1 MQFLDCE
8 KYWFTIFHPKRM
20 KAVGWCAV
28 VSSPE
33 SCPEKMW
40 RQKCFHRYEEASQ
53 DRKTRPR
60 ECAPASEHNPS
71 ANACWHFLS
80 GGGGSVLPQKQL
92 GCHSG
97 AWHHGEFLWRHSG
110 AWRHG
115 SGPWRHSP
123 LWRHG
128 RACGG
133 TARCGDCIAETGG
146 GDRPHRH
153 HIVRTWTTDSP
164 PLNPES
170 RQSPEVAWRC

>member
-92 GCHSG
+92 GCHSVV
-97 AWHHGEFLWRHSG
+97 WRQGEFLWRHSG

-115 SGPWRHSP
+115 SGLWRHRS

-133 TARCGDCIAETGG
+133 TARRGGTGRLVATRAVVATC
-146 GDRPHRH
+146 DRPVATRPA
-153 HIVRTWTTDSP
+153 VSTWD
-164 PLNPES
+164 
-170 RQSPEVAWRC
+170 QHVATRRAMAT